1 VRRCKKD
8 IILYLKV
15 FVILFLLGFVI
26 PVFLDF
32 ILKNVIIRIDEPPSG
47 NYLFVMDNIKKNR
60 SFFDVFLEILGKV
73 IEF

>member
-1 VRRCKKD
+1 MRKLSKD

-15 FVILFLLGFVI
+15 FVILFVLGFVI
-26 PVFLDF
+26 PTILDF

-47 NYLFVMDNIKKNR
+47 NYLFVMYNMKKNK
-60 SFFDVFLEILGKV
+60 SYFDVFLEILGKV